1 MAEKKTIYENSRH
14 KFEFKKGFM
23 DSFDVLVK
31 TYSDALAALNK
42 AATGK
47 EFTSEYGICASSYNM
62 RYVTPSNISTY
73 IGNLIKGLKNGLFKD
88 RISDVEMFTV
98 ESVKRFMTENG
109 CEPFDDDV
117 QVDDDHSTVTPKEMT
132 LTDLILQCEN
142 NIPQNCVYSKG
153 EAVVRGELMQKD
165 LKKIND
171 MHFAANIK
179 KITNSIPSILEKS
192 EDGPGIIGTPAY
204 LMIFERFL
212 EELMLAACSI
222 NIVCVLNMYAYIH
235 PSVEYTRTDVNG
247 EVVTESYMCKTNDF
261 MIRSRIPFNCNLRD
275 VALQDVTPDFKDLH
289 DAVHFIMKDSRS
301 PIAFLVNKFATEDIN
316 MHCGDCELVSRM
328 FLGRNCYHD
337 HFDNDLYQKD
347 GDRVIGTDN
356 PVRDI
361 ADFNTSTGWLDT
373 ITFGNNYLDGNYRRD
388 AVGNNKVHPIMNT
401 LDMIYKMFGG
411 CEYKTNQDIANNI
424 LRNVCLMKGIIHNY
438 NEGKPLENYDLTKDV
453 LVLVGEIITRNMLRL
468 YYNNTPV
475 VAYTDDMVNAGPM
488 PIITLEGFVMEE
500 AATPAQNNPN
510 GKPQAQTTIQVGN
523 QTTVA
528 NQQGTGIKAI
538 IDKIIKWCKTELTK
552 FSGNFDKMYGK
563 YVEEV
568 KKNDALNQQ
577 IAGVIGKG
585 QGFDPKISGPKYSLS
600 TKLFDASVSAL
611 DNNLLKNNKLDSM
624 FVSFRFLGIPEDK
637 ALELSKRDTEALNAT
652 DTKNKNVSA
661 LTTYMLYGG
670 NTTPQQYQNGT
681 AVTSGIWE
689 TDIIGDINKISQFVK
704 EIQAKLSDNVQKASN
719 AITKY
724 TESIEKQQD
733 ENKKNQMNANLKVF
747 QTSLQNATNMIS
759 KNCLVPLGNK
769 FFFEKYNTYKAIVN
783 AYQQSHNTDTNNANQ
798 NNAAKPQTPAAGQPA
813 DASAVK
819 PAEQVNK

>member
-109 CEPFDDDV
+109 CEPFDDDA

-212 EELMLAACSI
+212 EELVLAACSI

-488 PIITLEGFVMEE
+488 PIITLEGFVME
-500 AATPAQNNPN
+500 ADAPAQNNPN

-577 IAGVIGKG
+577 IKGVIGKG
-585 QGFDPKISGPKYSLS
+585 TFNPKISGPKYHLAVGLFDSKISNLEELTVNNKTDS
-600 TKLFDASVSAL
+600 ELATLRFMGIPMEKATKLIEISK
-611 DNNLLKNNKLDSM
+611 KNGGTTNGNGTNM
-624 FVSFRFLGIPEDK
+624 V
-637 ALELSKRDTEALNAT
+637 NAIT
-652 DTKNKNVSA
+652 D
-661 LTTYMLYGG
+661 YMLYAGEVPSSYNGETING
-670 NTTPQQYQNGT
+670 NFWQDN
-681 AVTSGIWE
+681 ILD
-689 TDIIGDINKISQFVK
+689 DITRLPEFVK
-704 EIQAKLSDNVQKASN
+704 NTQDTLAARLQDAAN
-719 AITKY
+719 AIKTF
-724 TESIEKQQD
+724 TEAIDKQQD
-733 ENKKNQMNANLKVF
+733 ENKKNTMNAKLKVY
-747 QTSLQNATNMIS
+747 QSALQNATNMTS
-759 KNCLVPLGNK
+759 KSCLVPLGNK

-798 NNAAKPQTPAAGQPA
+798 NNVAKPQTPAAGQSSTT
-813 DASAVK
+813 DANAAKS
-819 PAEQVNK
+819 AEQVNK

>member
-1 MAEKKTIYENSRH
+1 MAEKKSIYESPKH

-47 EFTSEYGICASSYNM
+47 EFKSEYGICASAYNM

-73 IGNLIKGLKNGLFKD
+73 IGNLIKGIKSGLFKD
-88 RISDVEMFTV
+88 RIGDVEIFTV

-109 CEPFDDDV
+109 CEPFDDDA
-117 QVDDDHSTVTPKEMT
+117 QVGDDHSTVTPKEMT
-132 LTDLILQCEN
+132 LNDLIIQCEN

-153 EAVVRGELMQKD
+153 EAAVRGELMQKD

-179 KITNSIPSILEKS
+179 KITNSIPNILEKS
-192 EDGPGIIGTPAY
+192 EDGPGILNTPAY

-235 PSVEYTRTDVNG
+235 PSVEYTRTDVDG
-247 EVVTESYMCKTNDF
+247 EVVTESYMCKTNDY
-261 MIRSRIPFNCNLRD
+261 MIRTRIPFNCNLRD
-275 VALQDVTPDFKDLH
+275 IALQDVTPDFKDLH
-289 DAVHFIMKDSRS
+289 DAVHFIMKDPRS
-301 PIAFLVNKFATEDIN
+301 PISILVNKYATEDVN
-316 MHCGDCELVSRM
+316 MHCGDCELVARM
-328 FLGRNCYHD
+328 FLGGEHHCNRSGDETY
-337 HFDNDLYQKD
+337 LKD
-347 GDRVIGTDN
+347 GRVVQTDN
-356 PVRDI
+356 PVRDV
-361 ADFNTSTGWLDT
+361 ADFETSTGWLDT
-373 ITFGNNYLDGNYRRD
+373 ITFGNNYLDGNYRKD
-388 AVGNNKVHPIMNT
+388 AVGNNRVHPIMNT

-411 CEYKTNQDIANNI
+411 CEYKTNKDIANNI

-438 NEGKPLENYDLTKDV
+438 NNGKPLENYDLTKDT
-453 LVLVGEIITRNMLRL
+453 LVLIGEIITRSMLRL
-468 YYNNTPV
+468 YYNNTHV

-488 PIITLEGFVMEE
+488 PIITLEGFVME
-500 AATPAQNNPN
+500 ADAPAQNTPN
-510 GKPQAQTTIQVGN
+510 GKPQNQTTIQVGN

-528 NQQGTGIKAI
+528 NQQGKGVKAI

-568 KKNDALNQQ
+568 KKNTDLNNK
-577 IAGVIGKG
+577 IATVIGKG
-585 QGFDPKISGPKYSLS
+585 RGFDPKISGPNYSLNA
-600 TKLFDASVSAL
+600 KVFDASVSDINDKNMAK
-611 DNNLLKNNKLDSM
+611 NNNKLDSR

-637 ALELSKRDTEALNAT
+637 ALELAKRDNPNTNAT
-652 DTKNKNVSA
+652 DTKNQSEAA

-681 AVTSGIWE
+681 AVT
-689 TDIIGDINKISQFVK
+689 TDIWNKDILGDINGISQFVK
-704 EIQAKLSDNVQKASN
+704 DIQTKLSDNLQKASN
-719 AITKY
+719 AVTKY
-724 TESIEKQQD
+724 SESIEKQQD
-733 ENKKNQMNANLKVF
+733 ENRKNQMNANLKVY
-747 QTSLQNATNMIS
+747 QTALQNASAMIS

-783 AYQQSHNTDTNNANQ
+783 AYQQSHNTDTNNTGQQ
-798 NNAAKPQTPAAGQPA
+798 NATQAQPQSPVAGQTSTT

-819 PAEQVNK
+819 PV